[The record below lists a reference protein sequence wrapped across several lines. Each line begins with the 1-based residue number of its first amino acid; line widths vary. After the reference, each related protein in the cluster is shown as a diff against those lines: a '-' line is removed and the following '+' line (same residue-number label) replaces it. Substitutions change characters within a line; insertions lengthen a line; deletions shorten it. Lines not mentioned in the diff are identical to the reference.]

1 MGFSRQEYWSA
12 LPCPPPEDL
21 PSPGIESTSLMY
33 SALGG
38 GSLPLVPI
46 GKPICVCVYIYIYI
60 CIKKY
65 FWMQPVHRGQC
76 PAWTLCSGAP
86 QRRVAGYV
94 LGLGRCTAPLVV
106 SQDHSRRNLREE
118 VGSSKQVSTRWTPTV
133 LQLPGPQGPF
143 QRCSDVTPGSLLACL

>member
-1 MGFSRQEYWSA
+1 MPSTRGSSQPRDRIHVSDVFGTGRWFFTTSA
-12 LPCPPPEDL
+12 NWEAY
-21 PSPGIESTSLMY
+21 M
-33 SALGG
+33 
-38 GSLPLVPI
+38 
-46 GKPICVCVYIYIYI
+46 CVCVYIYIYI

-94 LGLGRCTAPLVV
+94 LGLGRCTAPLVA

>member
-1 MGFSRQEYWSA
+1 MCECQVISIVSDSATLWTIACQAPLSMGFSRQEYWSA

-60 CIKKY
+60 YMYKEILLDATCS
-65 FWMQPVHRGQC
+65 QRAVSSLDPVFRGTSEEGCRVCTGAWKVYSTSCCFSGSQYEK
-76 PAWTLCSGAP
+76 PARGGGE
-86 QRRVAGYV
+86 Q
-94 LGLGRCTAPLVV
+94 
-106 SQDHSRRNLREE
+106 
-118 VGSSKQVSTRWTPTV
+118 
-133 LQLPGPQGPF
+133 
-143 QRCSDVTPGSLLACL
+143 